1 MRRNKIVLFFEFITI
16 LLILGILGIILIA
29 TLEIFEIIPIPEK
42 YSVLKYIPATVE
54 VSIKEYED
62 GNLITNVV
70 KNENKVVI
78 NKNYISNNSL
88 SNKIEKVD
96 VSNLKNDKND
106 NNDNNEIKASKYY
119 YSLLDEYGKIIY
131 DKFLNNMEELKTGTY
146 KLEFKNTFND
156 LLKQENGSEVLEK
169 AFQKGLNAFIYD
181 NPEVFYIDISKMYL
195 HTETRTILAKKTS
208 NVYIAPKEGESY
220 LNASFNSKEDI
231 DIAIENL
238 RQIVQ
243 DIKVENS
250 DKSKYTQIKYVHDYL
265 INNLEYDR
273 SLSNENIYN
282 IYGALVNKLT
292 VCEGYTKAFKYIL
305 DQLDIES
312 IFVFGIGI
320 NDGKEE
326 SHSWNYVYLEG
337 NWYAVDV
344 TWDDPI
350 IIGGGS
356 LGKKERYKYFL
367 NGSVDFEKNHII
379 TGKIVDGVEFIYPE
393 LSQNNY

>member
-1 MRRNKIVLFFEFITI
+1 MKRNKIVIFFEFITI
-16 LLILGILGIILIA
+16 IVILGILGIILIA
-29 TLEIFEIIPIPEK
+29 SLEIFEIIPIPEK
-42 YSVLKYIPATVE
+42 YSVLKYIPTTVE

-78 NKNYISNNSL
+78 NKDYISNNSL
-88 SNKIEKVD
+88 LNKIEKVD
-96 VSNLKNDKND
+96 VNVSKNDKN
-106 NNDNNEIKASKYY
+106 EIKSSKYY
-119 YSLLDEYGKIIY
+119 YSLLDEHGKIIY
-131 DKFLNNMEELKTGTY
+131 DKFLNSIEELKTGTY

-169 AFQKGLNAFIYD
+169 AFQKSLNAFIYD
-181 NPEVFYIDISKMYL
+181 NPEIFYIDIRKMYL
-195 HTETRTILAKKTS
+195 HTETKTILAKKTS
-208 NVYIAPKEGESY
+208 NVYIAPKEGENY
-220 LNASFNSKEDI
+220 LNNSFNSKEDI
-231 DIAIENL
+231 NMAIENL

-243 DIKVENS
+243 DIKVEIS

-282 IYGALVNKLT
+282 IYGALINKLT

-326 SHSWNYVYLEG
+326 SHSWNYVYLEE

-356 LGKKERYKYFL
+356 LGKKERYKNFL
-367 NGSVDFEKNHII
+367 NGSVDFGKNHII

-393 LSQNNY
+393 LSQNNYQ